1 MLAFVLSG
9 GGSRGALQVGALQ
22 ALLEAGIKP
31 DMIVGTSIGAINAAW
46 LASNPTLEGVEELK
60 KLYATVV
67 ADDLFPGG
75 NKVAALSLVLRLPS
89 LFANV
94 GVKSVLDHYL
104 PVERFGDLT
113 LPCYVVATDM
123 DTGVN
128 HVFGDNP
135 DDRLVDGLMSSTA
148 MAPLHPSW
156 EVNGHTYADGG
167 LGAML
172 PVMEAVERGATEIIG
187 LNLASQFQTPDKRNS
202 ALDTMVHVVDLLLHS
217 QVKSQIETVVRTDG
231 VAIEVINLDSEQYQD
246 MRYIDTVQEGIQY
259 GYNFMCQYL
268 SERKRRGEVLG
279 KRRVRRARLGNGVE
293 GLNGNSDAI
302 VAYGTARSRY
312 TRQLRR
318 SAALYGQLAGAMVK
332 SGPQMLAQLPLA
344 LPGTRLAL
352 RTGLVTTRLTTR
364 AVTRCA
370 ELLPTCGLSRRY
382 RGNARVE
389 SVS

>member
-1 MLAFVLSG
+1 M
-9 GGSRGALQVGALQ
+9 
-22 ALLEAGIKP
+22 
-31 DMIVGTSIGAINAAW
+31 
-46 LASNPTLEGVEELK
+46 
-60 KLYATVV
+60 
-67 ADDLFPGG
+67 
-75 NKVAALSLVLRLPS
+75 SLVLRLPS

-104 PVERFGDLT
+104 PVERFGDLP

-202 ALDTMVHVVDLLLHS
+202 ALETMVHVVDLLLHS

-279 KRRVRRARLGNGVE
+279 KRRVRRVRLGNGVE
-293 GLNGNSDAI
+293 GLNGNSDVI

-352 RTGLVTTRLTTR
+352 RTGLMTTRLTTR
-364 AVTRCA
+364 AVSRCA
-370 ELLPTCGLSRRY
+370 ELLPTCRLSRRY
-382 RGNARVE
+382 RGNAQVE